1 MANQPHEPHSSSN
14 SQDVPANIPAPPNQP
29 RPRGT
34 PLLEGLRSAGRLL
47 INNDRGSFIDTIWRD
62 IVSALGFGHS
72 SPHLLFL
79 PLRQPPEDVER
90 TSSRPS
96 SHRSDRDVLRQER
109 MSPGER
115 GHHTQSSPSSQEI
128 ARQGVLWSNG
138 CPPLAPQNF
147 LLSLQQPAERVEQ
160 SPNPGRPPWFNRGII
175 RQEQLT
181 REPPEDPMND
191 TQPNQISSVLE
202 PHPSSQTPE
211 TGTGED
217 TVLASRLR
225 PRPRPKYRPRVWVT
239 CVSTQLPLSRA
250 GKISS

>member
-115 GHHTQSSPSSQEI
+115 GHHTQSSPSNVWVSHMSTQTLDE
-128 ARQGVLWSNG
+128 V
-138 CPPLAPQNF
+138 PL
-147 LLSLQQPAERVEQ
+147 SETRQPAIE
-160 SPNPGRPPWFNRGII
+160 
-175 RQEQLT
+175 
-181 REPPEDPMND
+181 
-191 TQPNQISSVLE
+191 
-202 PHPSSQTPE
+202 
-211 TGTGED
+211 
-217 TVLASRLR
+217 
-225 PRPRPKYRPRVWVT
+225 RPKVVISKRSHAHAISLSNSYYQPFSFRYLKI
-239 CVSTQLPLSRA
+239 CCHLHILPSHGNTYLVMSYVAQKQIYENARE
-250 GKISS
+250 